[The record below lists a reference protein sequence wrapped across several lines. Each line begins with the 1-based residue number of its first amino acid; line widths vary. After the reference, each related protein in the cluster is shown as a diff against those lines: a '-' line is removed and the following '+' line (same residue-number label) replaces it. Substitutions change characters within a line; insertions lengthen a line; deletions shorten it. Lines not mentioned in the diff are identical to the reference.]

1 MQVHTIE
8 ALDISAQTAVNLKN
22 AMAARSSAVILKNE
36 DANAGIALVSVTNVR
51 ITQNAFLISTTTMLQ
66 KPMKNTYT
74 PLVIHEKV

>member
-1 MQVHTIE
+1 MQVHTTE

-22 AMAARSSAVILKNE
+22 AMAARSRADILKNE
-36 DANAGIALVSVTNVR
+36 DANAGIALVSVTNAR

-74 PLVIHEKV
+74 PLVIHEKA

>member
-1 MQVHTIE
+1 MQVHTTE

-74 PLVIHEKV
+74 PSVIREKV

>member
-74 PLVIHEKV
+74 PLVIHEKA